1 MKRTWTTHARKLS
14 SLLLGTALLASMLTG
29 CGGNDASSE
38 DGGAAE
44 GGTTIRMATG
54 GQDTLPSYATV
65 LDVIGDLESSTDLD
79 FTYFG
84 SRQLGDDAEIVQ
96 QVMAGTIQM
105 GGTAASALST
115 YTDLLDAFTVPFL
128 LDTYDKERVAMVSDE
143 AQAIFDAV
151 EEQLSIKILV
161 AYDSG
166 MRYIANNIRPVDS
179 LDDLQGLVL
188 RVAPTDILL
197 DSFSAMGANPS
208 TLAYGD
214 LYTGLQNG
222 TIDGEEINITSIY
235 SEKHYEVLNY
245 FTDLGIYPFATTIFC
260 NADWF
265 NSLSAE
271 DQEAIQSAFTNGYN
285 YLFDQYLP
293 EAEATGLQAMEDAGI
308 EITSVQDPQEFRD
321 AVASVV
327 ETYRNRDDL
336 TRAFI
341 EMAEGL

>member
-1 MKRTWTTHARKLS
+1 MKRTWTTHARKLA

-151 EEQLSIKILV
+151 EE
-161 AYDSG
+161 
-166 MRYIANNIRPVDS
+166 
-179 LDDLQGLVL
+179 
-188 RVAPTDILL
+188 
-197 DSFSAMGANPS
+197 
-208 TLAYGD
+208 
-214 LYTGLQNG
+214 
-222 TIDGEEINITSIY
+222 
-235 SEKHYEVLNY
+235 
-245 FTDLGIYPFATTIFC
+245 
-260 NADWF
+260 
-265 NSLSAE
+265 
-271 DQEAIQSAFTNGYN
+271 
-285 YLFDQYLP
+285 
-293 EAEATGLQAMEDAGI
+293 
-308 EITSVQDPQEFRD
+308 
-321 AVASVV
+321 
-327 ETYRNRDDL
+327 
-336 TRAFI
+336 
-341 EMAEGL
+341 